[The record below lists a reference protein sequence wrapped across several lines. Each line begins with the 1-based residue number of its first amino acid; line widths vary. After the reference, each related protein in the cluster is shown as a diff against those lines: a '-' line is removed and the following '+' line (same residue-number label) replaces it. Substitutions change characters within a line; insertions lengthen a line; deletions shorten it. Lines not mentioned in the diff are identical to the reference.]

1 MTETLDLDKE
11 IARLSGLAQDCFYG
25 SFRWNLVWERIDRLL
40 DERGKITVE
49 LKETMKVE
57 SDVNDSSL

>member
-1 MTETLDLDKE
+1 VTETLDLDKE
-11 IARLSGLAQDCFYG
+11 IARLSGLAQDCSYG